1 MHGPAAAGAG
11 RESRPGKPPRSW
23 RPRPCLCRL
32 LQRPRGRRL
41 PAAAP
46 SPGRPARGPARAGG
60 GAGGGKG
67 SRWAGQQPQE
77 PAPSPSPPG
86 AAQAASRGPPAR
98 AAARR
103 RGAFFRGAAAPGGEE
118 EEEGPW
124 PAAGAPRRR
133 RRRPPRRTSPPAAAA
148 QGSPP
153 RAGPLRAAGAGGGAP
168 RTEGPAAEAVE
179 EEPHGSRGRPRR
191 PPPTGPAPSP
201 PRPSARPLGRSG
213 FCAEEEEEGV
223 CWEGGFLEAACETRG
238 RVSVFSRGPSR
249 CSGSWSPR
257 QALPHPSARRAER
270 AGELLGTT
278 RAGQG
283 KTRLRASVL
292 RIRGEDPAFFFLQRG
307 IPLRAG
313 LGGPVRLRPPRR
325 LRRAVRR
332 ETPRSPPPPELGLQ
346 EARRLFR
353 GRLRGAWGGLFGG
366 GGDPTPQ
373 PGPRF
378 RPGAPH
384 FALIRLRPAG

>member
-238 RVSVFSRGPSR
+238 RVSVFSRGLSR

-257 QALPHPSARRAER
+257 QAPDR
-270 AGELLGTT
+270 AGVEPASGSAPRQERLLCKRKRKRVCVG
-278 RAGQG
+278 GG
-283 KTRLRASVL
+283 GSWRLRAKHGGESRFFPGVL
-292 RIRGEDPAFFFLQRG
+292 HGVLARGPRVKLFL
-307 IPLRAG
+307 
-313 LGGPVRLRPPRR
+313 
-325 LRRAVRR
+325 
-332 ETPRSPPPPELGLQ
+332 TP
-346 EARRLFR
+346 
-353 GRLRGAWGGLFGG
+353 LRGAQREPASSLG
-366 GGDPTPQ
+366 Q
-373 PGPRF
+373 PGPGR
-378 RPGAPH
+378 GK
-384 FALIRLRPAG
+384 LG